1 MADLTLAQPTGANM
15 EANTSTQ
22 VQVNGVNA
30 EPNNSKSH
38 RVKYSATLE
47 PFDVN
52 APDEWS
58 YWIRRFKTAMI
69 AAGIDD
75 NDDKYISANLLT
87 ALGRSTYNLLS
98 SLTAPKKAEEFKFAE
113 IIALLT
119 NHFTPPP
126 SCILARYRLHNR
138 NQSEQETVA
147 DYAAALRELSVHCQ
161 FGPCLEH
168 ALRDQFIVGMKDSA
182 TQEKL
187 FRKNVDEVTFNV
199 AVRDA
204 ISAEKARSEC
214 RVLREQQSST
224 VAVVRPKKNV
234 PRSTVPSGF
243 KCFGCGDAHY
253 RRNCPYKNSKCRK
266 CEKKGHI
273 AKACKSSNS
282 KPTSTEATTSS
293 AIKDSKNATHAV
305 LDKSMYANAINMI
318 ENVQGHNSY
327 SFAEAFDSNC
337 LNTNSHLN
345 TDASFVSVKLG
356 EVPVPVTFQLDCG
369 SPETLVNYNTFDL
382 LGINEDELLAYTK
395 PLYSYTGGSVDIRGH
410 VLIPVKFRSVST
422 KLDMVVVNGPRPN
435 ILGRSWFTALGIKI
449 QIVSNLNAGNPNFFS
464 EFKDVFASGLGK
476 FKGSKIS
483 LDLGA
488 DVTPISFPPRRIP
501 IGIKPAVEEEISNL
515 LKKGVLIPIDKSDW
529 ATPVVP
535 VVKPDGSI
543 RLCADYRMTLNKVLK
558 PKVHPIPMVT
568 HALAEIKGSKFFA
581 KLDLSQA
588 YLQLEVDE
596 TSALAQTITTH
607 LGLFK
612 VTRLQFGLNVAP
624 SLFQEFI
631 DNLLKNITGII
642 KYLDDIFI
650 FSNSIQSLNTTIR
663 QILTK
668 FQQSGVR
675 LKYEKCIFQT
685 EEIEFLGYVIN
696 AEGIKPSGKL
706 TEAIIN
712 APVPHDKATL
722 QSFLGLINFYHAFM
736 PNKADTLEPL
746 NKLLRKDTKWVW
758 HKEQDVS
765 FQNVKKLLVS
775 NSLLIH
781 FDPRKK
787 IVLTVDASPIGV
799 GVVLAHRLDDG
810 KEYPIAFHSKTL
822 TLTERNYA
830 QLDREALA
838 IIVGVKKFHH
848 FLYGHSFEIITD
860 HKPLLGIFNSSKQIP
875 DIINPRRLR
884 WIAFLS
890 AYNYTLFHKPGK
902 SISHADALSRSPL
915 DIPKGNEIDS
925 VCFLE
930 MWKDTPLVPKTIALL
945 QEKDS
950 VLKQVINYVR
960 NGWPYKVNDDL
971 KLYFQKRDDITI
983 LGNCLT
989 WGSRIIIPNEQQNTI
1004 LHQLHVAHPGVVRMK
1019 ALARS
1024 YVWWPKIDKHIEMF
1038 VNNCD
1043 SCQVHQNA
1051 PHSAEPYP
1059 WPTPSSAWERI
1070 HLDFAGPFKNKL
1082 LLIVVDSFSKWI
1094 EVRQVSTTSTKETIF
1109 VLREL
1114 FATWGVPKVIV
1125 TDNATAF
1132 TSSDFALFIQT
1143 NAIQFIRS
1151 PPFHPSSNRRAE

>member
-1 MADLTLAQPTGANM
+1 MADLTLAQPTGANV

-30 EPNNSKSH
+30 VPNNSKSH
-38 RVKYSATLE
+38 R
-47 PFDVN
+47 
-52 APDEWS
+52 
-58 YWIRRFKTAMI
+58 
-69 AAGIDD
+69 
-75 NDDKYISANLLT
+75 
-87 ALGRSTYNLLS
+87 
-98 SLTAPKKAEEFKFAE
+98 
-113 IIALLT
+113 
-119 NHFTPPP
+119 
-126 SCILARYRLHNR
+126 LHNR
-138 NQSEQETVA
+138 IQSEQETVA

-168 ALRDQFIVGMKDSA
+168 ALRDQFIAGMKDSA

-224 VAVVRPKKNV
+224 VAVVRTKKNV

-410 VLIPVKFRSVST
+410 MLIPVKFRSVST

-488 DVTPISFPPRRIP
+488 DVTPIAFPPRRIP

-529 ATPVVP
+529 ATTVVP

-568 HALAEIKGSKFFA
+568 HALAEKKGSKFFA

-642 KYLDDIFI
+642 KYLDDILI
-650 FSNSIQSLNTTIR
+650 FSNSIKSLNTTIR

-668 FQQSGVR
+668 FQ
-675 LKYEKCIFQT
+675 
-685 EEIEFLGYVIN
+685 
-696 AEGIKPSGKL
+696 
-706 TEAIIN
+706 
-712 APVPHDKATL
+712 
-722 QSFLGLINFYHAFM
+722 
-736 PNKADTLEPL
+736 
-746 NKLLRKDTKWVW
+746 
-758 HKEQDVS
+758 
-765 FQNVKKLLVS
+765 
-775 NSLLIH
+775 
-781 FDPRKK
+781 
-787 IVLTVDASPIGV
+787 
-799 GVVLAHRLDDG
+799 
-810 KEYPIAFHSKTL
+810 
-822 TLTERNYA
+822 
-830 QLDREALA
+830 
-838 IIVGVKKFHH
+838 
-848 FLYGHSFEIITD
+848 
-860 HKPLLGIFNSSKQIP
+860 
-875 DIINPRRLR
+875 
-884 WIAFLS
+884 
-890 AYNYTLFHKPGK
+890 
-902 SISHADALSRSPL
+902 
-915 DIPKGNEIDS
+915 
-925 VCFLE
+925 
-930 MWKDTPLVPKTIALL
+930 
-945 QEKDS
+945 
-950 VLKQVINYVR
+950 
-960 NGWPYKVNDDL
+960 
-971 KLYFQKRDDITI
+971 
-983 LGNCLT
+983 
-989 WGSRIIIPNEQQNTI
+989 
-1004 LHQLHVAHPGVVRMK
+1004 
-1019 ALARS
+1019 
-1024 YVWWPKIDKHIEMF
+1024 
-1038 VNNCD
+1038 
-1043 SCQVHQNA
+1043 
-1051 PHSAEPYP
+1051 
-1059 WPTPSSAWERI
+1059 
-1070 HLDFAGPFKNKL
+1070 
-1082 LLIVVDSFSKWI
+1082 
-1094 EVRQVSTTSTKETIF
+1094 
-1109 VLREL
+1109 
-1114 FATWGVPKVIV
+1114 
-1125 TDNATAF
+1125 
-1132 TSSDFALFIQT
+1132 
-1143 NAIQFIRS
+1143 
-1151 PPFHPSSNRRAE
+1151 